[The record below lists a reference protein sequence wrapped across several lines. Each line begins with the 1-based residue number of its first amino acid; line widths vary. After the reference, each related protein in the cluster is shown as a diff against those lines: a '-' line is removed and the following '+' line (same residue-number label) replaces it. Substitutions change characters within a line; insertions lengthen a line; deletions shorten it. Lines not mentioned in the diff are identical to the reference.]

1 MAESP
6 IEWVRRPRADGSL
19 MPGYTFN
26 PWWGCV
32 EVSPACDDCYA
43 RAMASR
49 FGWNV
54 WGVDEPRRFFGAAH
68 WQAPLA
74 WDRGARELGEQ
85 HLVFCASMADV
96 FERRADLRRER
107 ARLWEL
113 IRGTPSLVW
122 LLLSKRKPLP
132 PPGGAWPS
140 NVWLGVTVESA
151 AELWRVKA
159 ALRFD
164 AARHFVSHEPSVGDV
179 DLSPYLGAER
189 GRVQWVILG
198 TESGAGR
205 RSRVL
210 PLDRARRMVD
220 QARAAGAAA
229 FVKQLDAG
237 LLSLG
242 PRGRAVKTLDLLPL
256 GLRVRE
262 WPTPLPVA
270 A

>member
-1 MAESP
+1 
-6 IEWVRRPRADGSL
+6 

-43 RAMASR
+43 RALAAR
-49 FGWNV
+49 FGWDV
-54 WGVDEPRRFFGAAH
+54 WGATEPRRFFGPAH

-74 WDRGARELGEQ
+74 WDRLARELGEQ

-96 FERRADLRRER
+96 FERRRDLRAER
-107 ARLWEL
+107 GRLWEL

-122 LLLSKRKPLP
+122 LLLTKRAPLA
-132 PPGGAWPS
+132 PPGGMWPS
-140 NVWLGVTVESA
+140 NVWLGVTVESP

-159 ALRFD
+159 ALRHD
-164 AARHFVSHEPSVGDV
+164 AALHFVSHEPSIADV
-179 DLSPYLGAER
+179 DLGAYLGTAR

-210 PLDRARRMVD
+210 PLDRARRMVG
-220 QARAAGAAA
+220 QVQNAGASA

-237 LLSLG
+237 LLALG
-242 PRGRAVKTLDLLPL
+242 PRGRAVKVLAHLPPD
-256 GLRVRE
+256 LRVRQ
-262 WPTPLPVA
+262 WPAPLPVA